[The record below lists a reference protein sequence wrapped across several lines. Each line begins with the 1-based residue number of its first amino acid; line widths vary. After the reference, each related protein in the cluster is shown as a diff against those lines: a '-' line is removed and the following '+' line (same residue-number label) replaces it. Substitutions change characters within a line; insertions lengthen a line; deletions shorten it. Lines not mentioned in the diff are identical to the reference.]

1 MAHGRPVVATAVGGL
16 LDAVEDGVTGLLVPP
31 GDPAALREAIQFLL
45 GDPELRRRL
54 GEAGRWRVRE
64 LFSWDTATDA
74 TIMAYRA
81 ALAER
86 QSDGAPLIDA
96 LAEQER
102 AWEERPLLQSLY
114 RSWFEAIADR
124 MSDVPGFS
132 VELGSGIGRF
142 RDVCP
147 SIVTTDV
154 EPTPWAARV
163 ADAENL
169 PFGEG
174 EVANLI
180 LIDVFHHLARPARF
194 LDEAVRVLRPGG
206 RVVILDPYCSPVSG
220 ALYRRFHH
228 ERTDLDADPLGED
241 PVVGHDAL
249 ASNQARATLVFFRA
263 SDELEARWPELRTLE
278 RRRLALLAYPLSGG
292 FTRTPLVPQRVGRA
306 LQRIEPAFS
315 WAAPALAFRCLVV
328 LERVSAL
335 RP

>member
-1 MAHGRPVVATAVGGL
+1 MAH
-16 LDAVEDGVTGLLVPP
+16 
-31 GDPAALREAIQFLL
+31 
-45 GDPELRRRL
+45 
-54 GEAGRWRVRE
+54 
-64 LFSWDTATDA
+64 
-74 TIMAYRA
+74 RA

-86 QSDGAPLIDA
+86 HSHGAPLIDA

-102 AWEERPLLQSLY
+102 AWEERPLVQSLY

-124 MSDVPGFS
+124 MSDVPGVS

-142 RDVCP
+142 RDVWP
-147 SIVTTDV
+147 SVVTTDV

-169 PFGEG
+169 PFGED
-174 EVANLI
+174 EVANLV

-194 LDEAVRVLRPGG
+194 FDEAVRVLRPGG
-206 RVVILDPYCSPVSG
+206 RVVILDPYCSPASG

-241 PVVGHDAL
+241 LVVGHDAL

-263 SDELEARWPELRTLE
+263 SDELEARWPELMTLE
-278 RRRLALLAYPLSGG
+278 RKRLALLSYPLSGG
-292 FTRTPLVPQRVGRA
+292 FTRRPLVPQRVGRA
-306 LQRIEPAFS
+306 LQRIEPALS

-328 LERVSAL
+328 LERSQ
-335 RP
+335 P